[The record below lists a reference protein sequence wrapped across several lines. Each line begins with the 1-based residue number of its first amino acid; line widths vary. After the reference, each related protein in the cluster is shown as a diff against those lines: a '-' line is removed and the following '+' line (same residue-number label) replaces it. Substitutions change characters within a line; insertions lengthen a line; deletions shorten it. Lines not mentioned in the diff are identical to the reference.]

1 MRQTAENDRRD
12 VQLFNMRSD
21 TRQQAGQRRTQ
32 QRSAQGRTQQRSG
45 QGRTQQRGTQSRV
58 QQRSAQGRTQQ
69 RNVQRSGQRRT
80 QQKSTQRRMQQRGR
94 QSNVRQFGDVEL
106 WDLNAEER
114 RSGRQK
120 SRGNPR
126 PVQSIKRRK
135 ARRRRAYFCRALALA
150 SIAACLVLVYLIT
163 SEIYQLYHGVP
174 HADRKTK
181 EVVSGIQQTEQLEPP
196 PIIQDFIEVN
206 DYSRPGT
213 KLEGVKSIFVHYT
226 ANPETSAM
234 QNRSYFANLAQ
245 THDRSASAHLI
256 IGYEG
261 EIVQCIPLDEQAYG
275 VKTRNGDSIS
285 VECCHLEEDGSFTQE
300 TYDTLIHTLAW
311 LLEKYDLSTTDI
323 LRHYDCGGKLCPK
336 YYVEHED
343 EWEKL
348 LMDVEQYIEQ
358 NVPFTVSR

>member
-32 QRSAQGRTQQRSG
+32 QRNVQGRTQQRSA
-45 QGRTQQRGTQSRV
+45 QGRVQQGRA
-58 QQRSAQGRTQQ
+58 QQRSAQGR
-69 RNVQRSGQRRT
+69 V
-80 QQKSTQRRMQQRGR
+80 QQRGTQKSIQQWNIQR
-94 QSNVRQFGDVEL
+94 SVQRRAQQRGGQSRVRQFGDVEL
-106 WDLNAEER
+106 WDLDAEER
-114 RSGRQK
+114 RSGRQR

-135 ARRRRAYFCRALALA
+135 AKRRRAYFGRALALV
-150 SIAACLVLVYLIT
+150 SIAACLALVYLIT
-163 SEIYQLYHGVP
+163 SEIYQLYHGTPRV
-174 HADRKTK
+174 DREAK
-181 EVVSGIQQTEQLEPP
+181 EAVSGIQQTEQIEPP
-196 PIIQDFIEVN
+196 PIVQDFIEVN

-213 KLEGVKSIFVHYT
+213 KLESVKSIFVHYT
-226 ANPETSAM
+226 ANPKTSAM

-245 THDRSASAHLI
+245 THERSASAHLI

-285 VECCHLEEDGSFTQE
+285 VECCYLAEDGSFTQE

-311 LLEKYDLSTTDI
+311 LLEKYDLSTEDI

-343 EWEKL
+343 AWETL

-358 NVPFTVSR
+358 EAPLTVSR

>member
-1 MRQTAENDRRD
+1 MRQTAENERRD

-21 TRQQAGQRRTQ
+21 TRQQARQRSAQGRAQ
-32 QRSAQGRTQQRSG
+32 QRNVQRSAQGRTQPGSAQRRTQPGSVQRRAQQRNVPRNAQG
-45 QGRTQQRGTQSRV
+45 RIQSRSTQGRTQQRS
-58 QQRSAQGRTQQ
+58 
-69 RNVQRSGQRRT
+69 
-80 QQKSTQRRMQQRGR
+80 R

-120 SRGNPR
+120 GRGNPR

-135 ARRRRAYFCRALALA
+135 ARKRRAYFYRALALA
-150 SIAACLVLVYLIT
+150 SIAACLALVYLIT
-163 SEIYQLYHGVP
+163 SEIYQLYHGTP
-174 HADRKTK
+174 HVDREVKK
-181 EVVSGIQQTEQLEPP
+181 VVSEIKQPGQLEPP

-213 KLEGVKSIFVHYT
+213 KLEDVKSIFVHYT
-226 ANPETSAM
+226 ANPKTSAM
-234 QNRSYFANLAQ
+234 QNRSYFSNLAQ
-245 THDRSASAHLI
+245 THERSASAHLI

-285 VECCHLEEDGSFTQE
+285 VECCYLEEDGSFTQE

-311 LLEKYDLSTTDI
+311 LLGEYDLSTKDI
-323 LRHYDCGGKLCPK
+323 LRHYDCGGKICPK

-343 EWEKL
+343 AWEKL

-358 NVPFTVSR
+358 EAPLTVSR

>member
-32 QRSAQGRTQQRSG
+32 QRSGQGRTQQRSA
-45 QGRTQQRGTQSRV
+45 QSRV

-69 RNVQRSGQRRT
+69 RNVQRSGQGRT
-80 QQKSTQRRMQQRGR
+80 QQRSTQRRMQQRGR

-135 ARRRRAYFCRALALA
+135 ARRRRTYFCRALALA

-163 SEIYQLYHGVP
+163 GEIYQLYHGVP
-174 HADRKTK
+174 HDDRETK

-196 PIIQDFIEVN
+196 SIIQDFIDVN

-226 ANPETSAM
+226 ANPKTSAM

-245 THDRSASAHLI
+245 THERSASAHLI

-285 VECCHLEEDGSFTQE
+285 VECCYLEEDGSFTQE

-358 NVPFTVSR
+358 NVPLTVSR